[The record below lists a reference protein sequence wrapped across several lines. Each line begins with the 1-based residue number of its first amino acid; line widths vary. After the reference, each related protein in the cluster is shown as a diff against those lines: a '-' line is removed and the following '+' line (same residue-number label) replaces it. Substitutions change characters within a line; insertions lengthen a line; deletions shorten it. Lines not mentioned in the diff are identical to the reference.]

1 YQSGDE
7 SLSSFALGDPW
18 VGVRVA
24 LFPPRSSGFSLASVN
39 AVTVPMPGERAF
51 GSGGGLRYD
60 TEVAMGY
67 DWGVVSVG
75 ADFGLRFQPD
85 LGSELVRQGDEL
97 RWAAGIKTQPFE
109 GWAAA
114 LEYRGAT
121 TIAEPLDISAA
132 AGQLTTVLRWND
144 TSGVFVSG

>member
-1 YQSGDE
+1 LDHLDVGAVLSSSYSSEPLIAVSRTDASQVTTVIRHRVDAELAVSFGLFGWIEVGAGAPAVLYQSGDE

-60 TEVAMGY
+60 TE
-67 DWGVVSVG
+67 
-75 ADFGLRFQPD
+75 
-85 LGSELVRQGDEL
+85 
-97 RWAAGIKTQPFE
+97 
-109 GWAAA
+109 
-114 LEYRGAT
+114 
-121 TIAEPLDISAA
+121 
-132 AGQLTTVLRWND
+132 
-144 TSGVFVSG
+144 